1 MKKRFLY
8 AAVIFSFIFCVTG
21 CFSVFSGGTGGLIVD
36 SESTSTPKTG
46 IANVDVYAYT
56 SAGDRNSDFDRWQEG
71 TVFTPHA
78 SYYGHTTTG
87 NNGNFT
93 ISKIV
98 WKSGTPNF
106 GKDADYTDIY
116 FIFYHEN
123 YGIKKGATVI
133 VSDSTTATVYAELT
147 KVRKVTDLTLNLQ
160 DVATGANTNE
170 TIYVEVAVPQTTDSI
185 TDAEPK
191 IYKADITGSGVI
203 SVSYPRWQN
212 ASDKENGIE
221 TKPDV
226 VITYRQ
232 NADVITWQGCYNG
245 NSASS
250 DYSFNVNDKNE
261 TVVNKTINGKS
272 YSVTLYGKKTK
283 FNVPSFSGQWGLKNG
298 VTLNLLRS
306 ANGSSY
312 TIDCGSVETEALTLG
327 TNGTQKN
334 GCFSNLGLGKYWFDY
349 SYTDKTSKGY
359 YRIADG
365 NSSIDRE
372 VPTDRA
378 AVTIQKD

>member
-123 YGIKKGATVI
+123 MVLKKVQ
-133 VSDSTTATVYAELT
+133 L
-147 KVRKVTDLTLNLQ
+147 
-160 DVATGANTNE
+160 
-170 TIYVEVAVPQTTDSI
+170 
-185 TDAEPK
+185 
-191 IYKADITGSGVI
+191 
-203 SVSYPRWQN
+203 
-212 ASDKENGIE
+212 
-221 TKPDV
+221 
-226 VITYRQ
+226 
-232 NADVITWQGCYNG
+232 
-245 NSASS
+245 
-250 DYSFNVNDKNE
+250 
-261 TVVNKTINGKS
+261 
-272 YSVTLYGKKTK
+272 
-283 FNVPSFSGQWGLKNG
+283 
-298 VTLNLLRS
+298 
-306 ANGSSY
+306 
-312 TIDCGSVETEALTLG
+312 
-327 TNGTQKN
+327 
-334 GCFSNLGLGKYWFDY
+334 
-349 SYTDKTSKGY
+349 
-359 YRIADG
+359 
-365 NSSIDRE
+365 
-372 VPTDRA
+372 
-378 AVTIQKD
+378 

>member
-71 TVFTPHA
+71 TVFTLHA
-78 SYYGHTTTG
+78 CYYGHTTTG

-245 NSASS
+245 NSA
-250 DYSFNVNDKNE
+250 
-261 TVVNKTINGKS
+261 
-272 YSVTLYGKKTK
+272 
-283 FNVPSFSGQWGLKNG
+283 
-298 VTLNLLRS
+298 
-306 ANGSSY
+306 
-312 TIDCGSVETEALTLG
+312 
-327 TNGTQKN
+327 
-334 GCFSNLGLGKYWFDY
+334 
-349 SYTDKTSKGY
+349 
-359 YRIADG
+359 
-365 NSSIDRE
+365 
-372 VPTDRA
+372 
-378 AVTIQKD
+378 